1 MQKRV
6 CSETLWEE
14 QFICLAT
21 KIPSSFHLWEFKP
34 KLKKGNKRPRGL
46 KGLIEGQMASELMIE
61 LFHTSVQNVNL

>member
-6 CSETLWEE
+6 YSETFWEE

-21 KIPSSFHLWEFKP
+21 KILSSFHLWEFKP

-46 KGLIEGQMASELMIE
+46 RDLSKVKWPVS
-61 LFHTSVQNVNL
+61 